1 MKLKDHIFLLLL
13 SAILL
18 VSCSNKDKEHVF
30 RLNGPWQLQMVTYPD
45 GYKSEYPVDGK
56 SWIRI
61 YDDSCYYQC
70 QLTSAPTGAMIA
82 PTYMDEYTYN
92 ELGNNNNVYLQ
103 GDNTYPLTIENDSVI
118 TIQENGGKYTWKRS
132 NIESNRCQDII
143 GIIRQDIENNNGEP
157 YRYVFSKA
165 EDELT
170 IQNHALTYIVM
181 FVIVAL
187 VIIVNYAR
195 NLHIN
200 KKRVEQELR
209 LIQQEK
215 QSMPEPVR
223 KAMSDVEEEF
233 HQSDFYLTLRKK
245 INNGEGVSEEEW
257 NEIDERFKSVY
268 PRFTST
274 LLKLHDMSQVEYRV
288 CMLLKLNIT
297 PSVIAD
303 VLYKDKSSIS
313 SIRRRLYTKVFDKKG
328 TSKDWDEFINSL

>member
-1 MKLKDHIFLLLL
+1 M
-13 SAILL
+13 
-18 VSCSNKDKEHVF
+18 F
-30 RLNGPWQLQMVTYPD
+30 RLHGVWELQDVVYPD
-45 GYKSEYPVDGK
+45 GYKSEYPMNGNT
-56 SWIRI
+56 WMRI

-70 QLTSAPTGAMIA
+70 QLLSAPTGTMIA
-82 PTYMDEYTYN
+82 PAYMTDYTYN
-92 ELGNNNNVYLQ
+92 DLGNNTNVYLQ
-103 GDNTYPLTIENDSVI
+103 GDNTHPLTIENDSVI

-132 NIESNRCQDII
+132 NGIEGNRCQDII
-143 GIIRQDIENNNGEP
+143 DIIRQEMEAGGGEP
-157 YRYVFSKA
+157 HRYVFSKA

-170 IQNHALTYIVM
+170 TQNHALTYLIV

-187 VIIVNYAR
+187 VIIMNYAR
-195 NLHIN
+195 NLHVN
-200 KKRVEQELR
+200 KKRVEQELKQ
-209 LIQQEK
+209 IQQEK

-223 KAMSDVEEEF
+223 KAMNDVEEEF
-233 HQSDFYLTLRKK
+233 HQSDFYLSLRKK

-288 CMLLKLNIT
+288 CLLLKLNIS

-313 SIRRRLYTKVFDKKG
+313 SIRRRLYTKVFGKKG
-328 TSKDWDEFINSL
+328 ASKDWDEFILSL